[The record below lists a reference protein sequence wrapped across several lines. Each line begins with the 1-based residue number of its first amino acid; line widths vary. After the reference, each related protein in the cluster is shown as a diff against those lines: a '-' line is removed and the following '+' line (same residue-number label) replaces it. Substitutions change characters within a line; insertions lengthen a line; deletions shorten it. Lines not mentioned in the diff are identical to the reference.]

1 MSNKLT
7 ELMQRDDRGARL
19 AKNLLTR
26 AFRDMLKHHGIT
38 EERLTTL
45 MEVYLRSPSRQI
57 EDEVRN
63 DPTKFANKLAND
75 RGNLKKEIEK
85 DEYTFKVFLKLVE
98 LLRPKEFSISFHAL
112 WHDGFEFNATYQDIL
127 GELDLSDVDEIEV
140 KPEHVESFKREM
152 ERYHASAAEKVETA
166 TMKDVTPV
174 KEDKE
179 AV

>member
-26 AFRDMLKHHGIT
+26 AFRDMLRHHGIT

-57 EDEVRN
+57 EDEIRN

-85 DEYTFKVFLKLVE
+85 DEYTFKVFIKLVE
-98 LLRPKEFSISFHAL
+98 LLRPKDFSISFHAT

-127 GELDLSDVDEIEV
+127 GELDLSDMDDIEV

-152 ERYHASAAEKVETA
+152 ERYHASAAEVAEDRP
-166 TMKDVTPV
+166 MIDVTPK